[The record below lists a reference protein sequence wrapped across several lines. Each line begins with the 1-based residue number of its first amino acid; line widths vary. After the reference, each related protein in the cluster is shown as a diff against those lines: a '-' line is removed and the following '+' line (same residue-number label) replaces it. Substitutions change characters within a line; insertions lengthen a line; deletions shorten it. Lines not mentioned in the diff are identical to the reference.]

1 MKVSEISYSTN
12 QKKNIRNENYVD
24 YNRGD
29 NVYKVIDKFPY
40 INNSISPVLRN
51 FIASREKFYFGSI
64 LLENDTEIIFTER
77 LQILANLKYSLY
89 DNFQGLYLPP
99 VDTYPNQ
106 VRSDL
111 KKYLN
116 NLNRGISI
124 GRLEANYFF
133 SFGKK
138 NFFRLSAGIFEEMF
152 GGYGFDYIFY
162 PEGSN
167 ISLGLET
174 FYVKKREYTLDLKF
188 KDYSNYITRASIE
201 LSEPRTDINFKLSAG
216 EYLAGDKG
224 YTFEVSRRFENGVK
238 FGAFFSRTDV
248 SATEYGEGSFDKG
261 IKLVIPFS
269 IFGKGDSLTRY
280 EWHPLTK
287 DPAALLIKSTDLRT
301 EVQRYRIY

>member
-1 MKVSEISYSTN
+1 M
-12 QKKNIRNENYVD
+12 
-24 YNRGD
+24 
-29 NVYKVIDKFPY
+29 
-40 INNSISPVLRN
+40 
-51 FIASREKFYFGSI
+51 
-64 LLENDTEIIFTER
+64 
-77 LQILANLKYSLY
+77 
-89 DNFQGLYLPP
+89 
-99 VDTYPNQ
+99 
-106 VRSDL
+106 
-111 KKYLN
+111 
-116 NLNRGISI
+116 
-124 GRLEANYFF
+124 
-133 SFGKK
+133 
-138 NFFRLSAGIFEEMF
+138 
-152 GGYGFDYIFY
+152 
-162 PEGSN
+162 
-167 ISLGLET
+167 
-174 FYVKKREYTLDLKF
+174 DLKF